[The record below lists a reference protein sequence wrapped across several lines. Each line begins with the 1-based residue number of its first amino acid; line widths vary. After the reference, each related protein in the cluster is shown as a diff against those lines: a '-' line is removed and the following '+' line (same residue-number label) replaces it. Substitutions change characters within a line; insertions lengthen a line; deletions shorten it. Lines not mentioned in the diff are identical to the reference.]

1 MKTNIL
7 KYTLAIAGILSFS
20 SCAKDFLEQKNTYQ
34 ISQDNFFDND
44 EAVSQA
50 VMPLYSYVW
59 YDFNDKFYYG
69 MGDGR
74 ANNITAQ
81 YSDYLYPYTNFTETG
96 LSIGLTEAWGSL
108 YSVVAQANNT
118 IINIANHSSANVSE
132 TAKLQGI
139 AEARF
144 MRGLAYWYISSLWG
158 CAVIYNDT
166 QSLVNNYVVS
176 PNPGIDGIEYAI
188 RDMEYAA
195 VHLPAAS
202 PATGRIN
209 KYAAYAMLSRFYLS
223 MAGLTT
229 SGRYDGTNV
238 ATDKNRGTRNEYYLD
253 AAKKAAALVIEQGP
267 YQLADTYAELF
278 AAFTF
283 NNNSESIFQLQFQ
296 AGAEGGLAQ
305 SMTRFLAWSTQV
317 NQGNSW
323 GGSTFC
329 SYDLWEE
336 FKEYEDPTLGTK
348 IDDAI
353 RRHNCVASYG
363 ETYPELSA
371 NPEKPYIY
379 GETESPGDQGANIKK
394 YVIGTNAVNGFAMN
408 NNSGINTYMMR
419 LAEVYLNYAEAV
431 LGNNAT
437 TTDATALKYINELR
451 TRAGVPTKNSLT
463 FEDIRHE
470 FRLETAF
477 EGLYWY
483 FLVRRGYY
491 QQQEMVNYV
500 NNQYRNA
507 SYFNLKKVGDTFI
520 NMEAFGKGQ
529 VYVNGHALGRFWQ
542 IGPQQTLY
550 LPGCWLKKGKNEVI
564 VLDVVGPKGEAGK
577 PGSTVAPTAFC
588 QDHPE
593 LDKLNL
599 EKSNKHNEPGHRMDL
614 NSETPVL
621 KGEFKAGNG
630 WQTIKLDKPVTGR
643 YFAIQAES
651 SQSGDSQIA
660 IAEVYLQDAQGN
672 RIDRNNWVAYY
683 ADSEKGNSTLDKM
696 FDLQE
701 STYWQT
707 EKGANFPHLGIV
719 DMGKEV
725 TISAFEYLPRA
736 EQGAPGSVKGFKLY
750 VRK

>member
-7 KYTLAIAGILSFS
+7 KYTLVLAGMLSFTG
-20 SCAKDFLEQKNTYQ
+20 CANDFLEQKNTYQ

-81 YSDYLYPYTNFTETG
+81 YSEYIYPYTNFTETG
-96 LSIGLTEAWGSL
+96 LSSGLTEAWGAL

-118 IINIANHSSANVSE
+118 INNIANNSTANVSE
-132 TAKLQGI
+132 TAKIQGI

-158 CAVIYNDT
+158 CAIIYNNT
-166 QSLVNNYVVS
+166 QDLVNNYVVS
-176 PNPGIDGIEYAI
+176 PSPVADGIEFAI

-195 VHLPAAS
+195 VHLPSAS
-202 PATGRIN
+202 PATGRVN

-229 SGRYDGTNV
+229 SGRYDGSNV
-238 ATDKNRGTRNEYYLD
+238 ATDANRGTRNEYYLD
-253 AAKKAAALVIEQGP
+253 AAKKAAAVVIEKGP
-267 YQLADTYAELF
+267 YKLADTYAELF
-278 AAFTF
+278 AASTF

-296 AGAEGGLAQ
+296 AGAEDGLAQ

-323 GGSTFC
+323 GGSTYC

-336 FKEYEDPTLGTK
+336 FKEYEDQTLGTK
-348 IDDAI
+348 VDDAI
-353 RRHNCVASYG
+353 RRHNCIASYG
-363 ETYPELSA
+363 ESYPELSA
-371 NPEKPYIY
+371 NPEKPYVY
-379 GETESPGDQGANIKK
+379 GETENAGSQGANIKK

-507 SYFNLKKVGDTFI
+507 SYFKKSTHEYVLSEDYTAPGPSVATATAKNLTLPIADTD
-520 NMEAFGKGQ
+520 
-529 VYVNGHALGRFWQ
+529 
-542 IGPQQTLY
+542 QTKNPL
-550 LPGCWLKKGKNEVI
+550 LKP
-564 VLDVVGPKGEAGK
+564 D
-577 PGSTVAPTAFC
+577 GSGNITTVAYQF
-588 QDHPE
+588 
-593 LDKLNL
+593 
-599 EKSNKHNEPGHRMDL
+599 
-614 NSETPVL
+614 
-621 KGEFKAGNG
+621 
-630 WQTIKLDKPVTGR
+630 
-643 YFAIQAES
+643 
-651 SQSGDSQIA
+651 
-660 IAEVYLQDAQGN
+660 GN
-672 RIDRNNWVAYY
+672 REVED
-683 ADSEKGNSTLDKM
+683 T
-696 FDLQE
+696 DL
-701 STYWQT
+701 
-707 EKGANFPHLGIV
+707 
-719 DMGKEV
+719 
-725 TISAFEYLPRA
+725 
-736 EQGAPGSVKGFKLY
+736 FK
-750 VRK
+750 

>member
-7 KYTLAIAGILSFS
+7 KYTLALAGMLSFTG
-20 SCAKDFLEQKNTYQ
+20 CANDFLEQKNTYQ

-118 IINIANHSSANVSE
+118 INNIANHSSSNVSE

-229 SGRYDGTNV
+229 SGRYDGTNA

-278 AAFTF
+278 AASTF

-348 IDDAI
+348 VDDAI

-379 GETESPGDQGANIKK
+379 GETESPGNQGANIKK

-437 TTDATALKYINELR
+437 TTDATALKYFNELR
-451 TRAGVPTKNSLT
+451 TRAGVPTKNSLS

-483 FLVRRGYY
+483 FIVRRGYY
-491 QQQEMVNYV
+491 QQQEMVNYI

-507 SYFNLKKVGDTFI
+507 SYFKSSTHEYVLSEDYTAPGPSVATATAKNLTLPIADTD
-520 NMEAFGKGQ
+520 
-529 VYVNGHALGRFWQ
+529 
-542 IGPQQTLY
+542 QTKNPL
-550 LPGCWLKKGKNEVI
+550 LKP
-564 VLDVVGPKGEAGK
+564 D
-577 PGSTVAPTAFC
+577 GSGNITTVAYQF
-588 QDHPE
+588 
-593 LDKLNL
+593 
-599 EKSNKHNEPGHRMDL
+599 
-614 NSETPVL
+614 
-621 KGEFKAGNG
+621 
-630 WQTIKLDKPVTGR
+630 
-643 YFAIQAES
+643 
-651 SQSGDSQIA
+651 
-660 IAEVYLQDAQGN
+660 GN
-672 RIDRNNWVAYY
+672 REVED
-683 ADSEKGNSTLDKM
+683 T
-696 FDLQE
+696 DL
-701 STYWQT
+701 
-707 EKGANFPHLGIV
+707 
-719 DMGKEV
+719 
-725 TISAFEYLPRA
+725 
-736 EQGAPGSVKGFKLY
+736 FK
-750 VRK
+750 

>member
-7 KYTLAIAGILSFS
+7 KYTLALAGMLSFTG
-20 SCAKDFLEQKNTYQ
+20 CANDFLEQKNTYQ

-118 IINIANHSSANVSE
+118 INNIANHSSSNVSE

-229 SGRYDGTNV
+229 SGRYDGTNA

-278 AAFTF
+278 AASTF

-348 IDDAI
+348 VDDAI

-379 GETESPGDQGANIKK
+379 GETEKPGEQGANIKK

-437 TTDATALKYINELR
+437 TTDATALKYFNELR
-451 TRAGVPTKNSLT
+451 TRAGVPTKNSLS

-483 FLVRRGYY
+483 FIVRRGYY
-491 QQQEMVNYV
+491 QQQEMVNYI

-507 SYFNLKKVGDTFI
+507 SYFKSSTHEYILSEDYTAPGPSVATATAKNLTLPIADTD
-520 NMEAFGKGQ
+520 
-529 VYVNGHALGRFWQ
+529 
-542 IGPQQTLY
+542 QTKNPL
-550 LPGCWLKKGKNEVI
+550 LKPDGNSNI
-564 VLDVVGPKGEAGK
+564 A
-577 PGSTVAPTAFC
+577 TVAYQF
-588 QDHPE
+588 
-593 LDKLNL
+593 
-599 EKSNKHNEPGHRMDL
+599 
-614 NSETPVL
+614 
-621 KGEFKAGNG
+621 
-630 WQTIKLDKPVTGR
+630 
-643 YFAIQAES
+643 
-651 SQSGDSQIA
+651 
-660 IAEVYLQDAQGN
+660 GN
-672 RIDRNNWVAYY
+672 REVED
-683 ADSEKGNSTLDKM
+683 T
-696 FDLQE
+696 DL
-701 STYWQT
+701 
-707 EKGANFPHLGIV
+707 
-719 DMGKEV
+719 
-725 TISAFEYLPRA
+725 
-736 EQGAPGSVKGFKLY
+736 FK
-750 VRK
+750 

>member
-1 MKTNIL
+1 M
-7 KYTLAIAGILSFS
+7 LSFTG
-20 SCAKDFLEQKNTYQ
+20 CANDFLEQKNTYQ

-81 YSDYLYPYTNFTETG
+81 YSEYIYPYTNFTETG
-96 LSIGLTEAWGSL
+96 LSSGLTEAWGAL

-118 IINIANHSSANVSE
+118 INNIANNSTANVSE
-132 TAKLQGI
+132 TAKIQGI

-158 CAVIYNDT
+158 CAIIYNNT
-166 QSLVNNYVVS
+166 QDLVNNYVVS
-176 PNPGIDGIEYAI
+176 PSPVADGIEFAI

-195 VHLPAAS
+195 VHLPSAS
-202 PATGRIN
+202 PATGRVN

-229 SGRYDGTNV
+229 SGRYDGSNV
-238 ATDKNRGTRNEYYLD
+238 ATDANRGTRNEYYLD
-253 AAKKAAALVIEQGP
+253 AAKKAAAVVIEKGP
-267 YQLADTYAELF
+267 YKLADTYAELF
-278 AAFTF
+278 AASTF

-296 AGAEGGLAQ
+296 AGAEDGLAQ

-323 GGSTFC
+323 GGSTYC

-348 IDDAI
+348 VDDAI

-379 GETESPGDQGANIKK
+379 GETESPGNQGANIKK

-507 SYFNLKKVGDTFI
+507 SYFKKSTHEYVLSEDYTAPGPSVATATAKNLTLPIADTD
-520 NMEAFGKGQ
+520 
-529 VYVNGHALGRFWQ
+529 
-542 IGPQQTLY
+542 QTKNPL
-550 LPGCWLKKGKNEVI
+550 LKP
-564 VLDVVGPKGEAGK
+564 D
-577 PGSTVAPTAFC
+577 GSGNITTVAYQF
-588 QDHPE
+588 
-593 LDKLNL
+593 
-599 EKSNKHNEPGHRMDL
+599 
-614 NSETPVL
+614 
-621 KGEFKAGNG
+621 
-630 WQTIKLDKPVTGR
+630 
-643 YFAIQAES
+643 
-651 SQSGDSQIA
+651 
-660 IAEVYLQDAQGN
+660 GN
-672 RIDRNNWVAYY
+672 REVED
-683 ADSEKGNSTLDKM
+683 T
-696 FDLQE
+696 DL
-701 STYWQT
+701 
-707 EKGANFPHLGIV
+707 
-719 DMGKEV
+719 
-725 TISAFEYLPRA
+725 
-736 EQGAPGSVKGFKLY
+736 FK
-750 VRK
+750 

>member
-81 YSDYLYPYTNFTETG
+81 YSDYVYPYTNFTETG
-96 LSIGLTEAWGSL
+96 LSTGLTEAWGAL

-118 IINIANHSSANVSE
+118 INNIVNNSTANVSE
-132 TAKLQGI
+132 TAKIQGI

-158 CAVIYNDT
+158 CAVIYNNT
-166 QSLVNNYVVS
+166 QDLVNNYVVS
-176 PNPGIDGIEYAI
+176 PNPVADGIEFAI

-195 VHLPAAS
+195 VHLPSAS
-202 PATGRIN
+202 PATGRVN

-229 SGRYDGTNV
+229 SGRYDGSNV
-238 ATDKNRGTRNEYYLD
+238 ATDANRGTRNEYYLD
-253 AAKKAAALVIEQGP
+253 AAKKAAAVVIEEGP
-267 YQLADTYAELF
+267 YKLADTYAELF
-278 AAFTF
+278 AASTF

-323 GGSTFC
+323 GGSTYC

-336 FKEYEDPTLGTK
+336 FKEYEDQTLGTK
-348 IDDAI
+348 VDDAI
-353 RRHNCVASYG
+353 RRHNCIASYG
-363 ETYPELSA
+363 ESYPELSA
-371 NPEKPYIY
+371 NPEKPYVY
-379 GETESPGDQGANIKK
+379 GETENAGSQGANIKK
-394 YVIGTNAVNGFAMN
+394 YVIGTNAVNGFAVN

-419 LAEVYLNYAEAV
+419 LAEVYLNYAEAT
-431 LGNNAT
+431 LGNNGK
-437 TTDATALKYINELR
+437 TTDATALKYFNALR
-451 TRAGVPTKNSLT
+451 TRAGVATKNSLT

-470 FRLETAF
+470 FRVETAF

-483 FLVRRGYY
+483 FIVRRGYY

-500 NNQYRNA
+500 NHQHRNA
-507 SYFNLKKVGDTFI
+507 SYYKSATHEYVLSEDYAEPGPSVATATAKNLTLPIADTD
-520 NMEAFGKGQ
+520 
-529 VYVNGHALGRFWQ
+529 
-542 IGPQQTLY
+542 QTKNPL
-550 LPGCWLKKGKNEVI
+550 LKPDASGNI
-564 VLDVVGPKGEAGK
+564 A
-577 PGSTVAPTAFC
+577 TVAYQFGDREV
-588 QDHPE
+588 QDT
-593 LDKLNL
+593 
-599 EKSNKHNEPGHRMDL
+599 DL
-614 NSETPVL
+614 
-621 KGEFKAGNG
+621 FK
-630 WQTIKLDKPVTGR
+630 
-643 YFAIQAES
+643 
-651 SQSGDSQIA
+651 
-660 IAEVYLQDAQGN
+660 
-672 RIDRNNWVAYY
+672 
-683 ADSEKGNSTLDKM
+683 
-696 FDLQE
+696 
-701 STYWQT
+701 
-707 EKGANFPHLGIV
+707 
-719 DMGKEV
+719 
-725 TISAFEYLPRA
+725 
-736 EQGAPGSVKGFKLY
+736 
-750 VRK
+750 